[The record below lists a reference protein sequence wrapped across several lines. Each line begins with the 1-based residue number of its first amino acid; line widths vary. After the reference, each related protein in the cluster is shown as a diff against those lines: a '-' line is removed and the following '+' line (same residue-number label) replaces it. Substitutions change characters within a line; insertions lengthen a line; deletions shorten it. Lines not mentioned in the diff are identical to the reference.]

1 MAQQGMPSTK
11 HQRVS
16 VEQFDQADE
25 FENYYVISSSQEP
38 ALAAAE
44 VTIAASAGHSWKVVP
59 VAEFVKRRVA
69 GLHQVS
75 TITHEKCVKKFA
87 PTEEGCEVVTVE
99 TYSPVLRI
107 TLTTDASKV
116 STDDPGYQPPLP
128 AGEVVPEPAPLY

>member
-44 VTIAASAGHSWKVVP
+44 VLGRLREPGVTS
-59 VAEFVKRRVA
+59 
-69 GLHQVS
+69 VS
-75 TITHEKCVKKFA
+75 TSPA
-87 PTEEGCEVVTVE
+87 ALRTEPLQLQCC
-99 TYSPVLRI
+99 
-107 TLTTDASKV
+107 TTEA
-116 STDDPGYQPPLP
+116 T
-128 AGEVVPEPAPLY
+128 